1 MEFTRHLFKDNNF
14 LLTIIS
20 GELENISFQKH
31 ILEFNSVARGIP
43 HLRELVD
50 CRGIT
55 NLDNLTVEAT
65 VAASQQED
73 KRPDSLLAVLVAE
86 SNPLIYGMARS
97 YIAFPQFQRQ
107 DANIFT
113 DYDEA
118 LNWLAI
124 NQREKEIFNTLV
136 SSVNTADFNST
147 NTPLKE

>member
-1 MEFTRHLFKDNNF
+1 MGFTRHLFKDDNF
-14 LLTIIS
+14 LLTVIS
-20 GELENISFQKH
+20 GELENASFQKH
-31 ILEFNSVARGIP
+31 IMEFNTIVKGVP
-43 HLRELVD
+43 NLRELVD

-65 VAASQQED
+65 VTASQQED
-73 KRPDSLLAVLVAE
+73 KRPDSLLALLVPK
-86 SNPLIYGMARS
+86 SNPLVYGMARS

-124 NQREKEIFNTLV
+124 NKQEKENFNNLIN
-136 SSVNTADFNST
+136 SVN
-147 NTPLKE
+147 P